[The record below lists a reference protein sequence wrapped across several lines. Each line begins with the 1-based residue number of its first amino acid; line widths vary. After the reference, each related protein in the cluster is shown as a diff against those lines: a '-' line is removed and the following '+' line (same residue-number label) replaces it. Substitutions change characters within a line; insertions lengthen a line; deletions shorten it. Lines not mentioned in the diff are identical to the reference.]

1 MQPLRQFFCLLGAL
15 LAFCA
20 EAIDG
25 TCDPREAQIIGGD
38 YTVLENGTVLQYKC
52 PEGQYPYPTEF
63 RTCDYGRWWNT
74 MTNAFGNTVRQAK
87 CQDIRCHR
95 PVEFENGLYEPKQLY
110 YNISQELTF
119 ECYGGYKM
127 YGSQKRTCLPN
138 GKWSGETTRCDDGA
152 GHCPNP
158 GIPIGARKS
167 GVQYRIE
174 YRVRYTC
181 DRGLTLVGSKERVCQ
196 ESKSWSG
203 AEPECL
209 SPFTFD
215 TPEEVS
221 SKFIASLTEAV
232 ETLDADKNNS
242 VLEKRKIKIEKD
254 GLMNIYLV
262 LDASRSIGK
271 PSFKH
276 AQNMS
281 IKLIEKISS
290 YDTFP
295 RYGIVTFATHAK
307 ELVRTTDANSNDA
320 AWVIEQL
327 EGMKYG
333 DHKKKPGTNIQKGL
347 QAVYNMMISQQAVEN
362 EQGLNPAP
370 VATKTRH
377 VIILLSDGNYNMG
390 GNPIVVI
397 RQIREFLNI
406 GHDRRNPREDYLDV
420 YVFAI
425 GDKAHMERVN
435 ELASQKRDEKHA
447 FKIKDFDELQEAF
460 DKMIGNVNLQES
472 WAFRH
477 LFACDLQEHD
487 LKRLFLEST
496 SHTVVPRLTT
506 IIRSRNI
513 AVKSKIQLLN
523 FYRHCCSQRH
533 RCPAR
538 NTYGCQVIS
547 EPEMGMH
554 LSSVV
559 HTSFYARHHS
569 SPGIYFQVNVHRI
582 GPVAESLQCPILT
595 LLYAFLFSKSKREGK
610 GFEYCKGAL
619 ISEYYVL
626 TAAHCFTI
634 DDKAEQITVKI
645 GRQSS
650 ERQSFD
656 VAAVHSHPLYQ
667 LQKLKDRKID
677 EFYDYDIALVKL
689 TVKVK
694 LSVFARPICLPC
706 TAGATRALRKPH
718 PQTTCKE
725 HEEMLLPAG
734 NVASFFVT
742 DCSHSSGGNRL
753 LRQTVHIKNSE
764 LKMACEEDAKKA
776 KHYVNVTDVSEVVTD
791 RFLCTGGIDPVVDPN
806 TCKGDSGGPLIIQN
820 RLRYVQ
826 VGVISWGV
834 VDVCQKRLPAC
845 DKNIRVQSPSFAR
858 DFHIN
863 IFKVLPWLKQRLS
876 DEGLDFL

>member
-38 YTVLENGTVLQYKC
+38 YMVLENGTVLQYKC

-460 DKMIGNVNLQES
+460 DKMIDESDTLSMCGLAKEHPGADDQEKNP
-472 WAFRH
+472 WQA
-477 LFACDLQEHD
+477 
-487 LKRLFLEST
+487 
-496 SHTVVPRLTT
+496 VI
-506 IIRSRNI
+506 IIR
-513 AVKSKIQLLN
+513 
-523 FYRHCCSQRH
+523 
-533 RCPAR
+533 
-538 NTYGCQVIS
+538 
-547 EPEMGMH
+547 
-554 LSSVV
+554 
-559 HTSFYARHHS
+559 
-569 SPGIYFQVNVHRI
+569 
-582 GPVAESLQCPILT
+582 
-595 LLYAFLFSKSKREGK
+595 REGK

-689 TVKVK
+689 AVKVK